1 MITCDA
7 ITIKFYRIMFDKF
20 YFLNNGDVQFEQ
32 SRNKGA
38 APKKTSP
45 FWEEFQKQLG
55 KRFTDLI
62 WVSIMILLISF
73 L

>member
-1 MITCDA
+1 MT
-7 ITIKFYRIMFDKF
+7 MFDKY
-20 YFLNNGDVQFEQ
+20 YFLNNGNVQFEQ

-55 KRFTDLI
+55 KLLAELI
-62 WVSIMILLISF
+62 EVSIAALIITLL
-73 L
+73 